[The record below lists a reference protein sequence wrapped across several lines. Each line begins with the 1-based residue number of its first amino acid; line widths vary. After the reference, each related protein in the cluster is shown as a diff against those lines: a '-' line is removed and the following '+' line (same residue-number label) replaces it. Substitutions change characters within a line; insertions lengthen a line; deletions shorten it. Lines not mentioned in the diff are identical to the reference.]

1 MTRVIQQESNMK
13 PNVGNTDRIIRAVL
27 GVVLL
32 SLLVFLDGNIRWVG
46 LLGLVMLG
54 TAAIRFCPLYPV
66 VGLNTCEKK

>member
-1 MTRVIQQESNMK
+1 MASIIQEKIMR

-32 SLLVFLDGNIRWVG
+32 SLLFVLDGNIRWVG

-54 TAAIRFCPLYPV
+54 TAAIRFCPVYPLI
-66 VGLNTCEKK
+66 GLDTCEKK

>member
-1 MTRVIQQESNMK
+1 MK

>member
-1 MTRVIQQESNMK
+1 MASVIQEKIMR

-32 SLLVFLDGNIRWVG
+32 SLLFVLDGNIRWVG

-54 TAAIRFCPLYPV
+54 TAAIRFCPVYPLI
-66 VGLNTCEKK
+66 GLDTCEKK

>member
-1 MTRVIQQESNMK
+1 MN

-32 SLLVFLDGNIRWVG
+32 SLLFVLDGNIRWVG

-54 TAAIRFCPLYPV
+54 TAAMRFCPLYPV
-66 VGLNTCEKK
+66 IGLNTCEKK

>member
-1 MTRVIQQESNMK
+1 MVSIIKEKIMN

-32 SLLVFLDGNIRWVG
+32 SLLFVLDGNIRWVG

-54 TAAIRFCPLYPV
+54 TAAIRFCPVYPLI
-66 VGLNTCEKK
+66 GLNTCEKK